1 MPSSQSRRQPGRP
14 PADDS
19 PDARAALLDAA
30 SRLFA
35 AHGLEGVSIRR
46 LAKEAG
52 VTPAMVHYYFGNK
65 RGLYEALLART
76 LARVL
81 ERVRAQAAKGAG
93 LEAMLEVLFATVA
106 SEPWIPA
113 LVVREV
119 LSDGGQFREQFVQGY
134 ASHMATLVP
143 SMIQRQIDGGVFR
156 KDLDPTL
163 AFLSLL
169 GMSLMPFVA
178 RPVVGPVLGLEYD
191 EDFVQRFA
199 EHTHRLFVEGAAS

>member
-1 MPSSQSRRQPGRP
+1 MSSSQVRRQPGRP
-14 PADDS
+14 AADDS
-19 PDARAALLDAA
+19 PDAREALLDAA

-46 LAKEAG
+46 LAEEAG

-65 RGLYEALLART
+65 KGLYEALLTRT

-81 ERVRAQAAKGAG
+81 QQVTASAGQGTG
-93 LEAMLEVLFATVA
+93 LEKILETLFATVT

-119 LSDGGQFREQFVQGY
+119 LSEGGEFREQFVKGY
-134 ASHMATLVP
+134 ASHMAKLVP
-143 SMIQRQIDGGVFR
+143 ATIQRQVDAGLFR

-163 AFLSLL
+163 AFMSLL

-178 RPVVGPVLGLEYD
+178 RPVIGAVLGIEYD
-191 EDFVQRFA
+191 AHFVRRFA
-199 EHTHRLFVEGAAS
+199 EHTQRLFVEGAAS